1 MRTIRGDSFV
11 GTERGEGERA
21 VGSVAIQTRRSGL
34 DADRVEAEVERRAEE
49 DGGRGAAKR
58 DEARQDDEGGE
69 ERNAMARWRGKAR
82 GESEIARKSK
92 GRVRREGGRLN
103 RCK

>member
-1 MRTIRGDSFV
+1 MIPLSVRN
-11 GTERGEGERA
+11 GERKRESGRKRRDPNA
-21 VGSVAIQTRRSGL
+21 SV
-34 DADRVEAEVERRAEE
+34 DADRVEEEVERRAEE